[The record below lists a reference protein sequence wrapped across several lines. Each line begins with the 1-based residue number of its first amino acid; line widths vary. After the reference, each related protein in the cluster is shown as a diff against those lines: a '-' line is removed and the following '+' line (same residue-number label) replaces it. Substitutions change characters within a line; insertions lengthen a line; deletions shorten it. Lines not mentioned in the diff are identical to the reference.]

1 MKYKKGNTNTL
12 PTLMFNYSYEEQKE
26 IPIQQTMYVLDTEQG
41 TIRYTAAEAIDKL
54 RFDSSALD

>member
-1 MKYKKGNTNTL
+1 
-12 PTLMFNYSYEEQKE
+12 MFNYSYEEQKE